1 MKNILLYGDSN
12 TWGFNPDF
20 TSKSD
25 LRFARE
31 ERWGGVLQECLGPEC
46 CVLEEG
52 LSGRTTSLED
62 PAAPGRSGL
71 ALLAPIVQS
80 HQPLDLLVF
89 LLGTNDMKNTYH
101 ASVAD
106 IRRGMELV
114 LQAALCPYAWDTR
127 KPPKMLLISPT
138 YIYDRG
144 VHDFIDAASAE
155 KSLHLA
161 AHYEQLSKDYGC
173 AFLDAAQVAA
183 PSEWEGLHLDKKG
196 HTALVR
202 AAAEAVRRLMK

>member
-12 TWGFNPDF
+12 TWGFNPNF
-20 TSKSD
+20 TSKQD
-25 LRFARE
+25 LRFLRE
-31 ERWGGVLQECLGPEC
+31 ERWGGVMQSLLGPEY

-52 LSGRTTSLED
+52 LGGRTTSLED

-71 ALLAPIVQS
+71 KLLAPIVQS

-106 IRRGMELV
+106 IRRGMELL

-138 YIYDRG
+138 RIYNTG

-161 AHYEQLSKDYGC
+161 KHYAQLSEDYGC
-173 AFLDAAQVAA
+173 AFLDAAQVTG
-183 PSEWEGLHLDKKG
+183 PSAREGLHLDKAG
-196 HTALVR
+196 HEALGR
-202 AAAEAVRRLMK
+202 AAAKAVRRLMK

>member
-1 MKNILLYGDSN
+1 MAIPIRGDLTPILLL
-12 TWGFNPDF
+12 
-20 TSKSD
+20 KAICD
-25 LRFARE
+25 LPGKNAGAAFCRNVWDRSAVCSR
-31 ERWGGVLQECLGPEC
+31 RAWA
-46 CVLEEG
+46 
-52 LSGRTTSLED
+52 
-62 PAAPGRSGL
+62 AAPGRSGL

-196 HTALVR
+196 HAALGR

>member
-20 TSKSD
+20 TSKQD
-25 LRFARE
+25 LRFLRE
-31 ERWGGVLQECLGPEC
+31 ERWGGVMQSLLGAEY

-52 LSGRTTSLED
+52 LGGRTTSLED

-71 ALLAPIVQS
+71 KLLAPIVQS

-106 IRRGMELV
+106 IRRGMELL

-138 YIYDRG
+138 RIYDTG

-161 AHYEQLSKDYGC
+161 KHYAQLSEDYGC
-173 AFLDAAQVAA
+173 AFLDAAQVTG
-183 PSEWEGLHLDKKG
+183 PSAREGLHLDKAG
-196 HTALVR
+196 HEALGR
-202 AAAEAVRRLMK
+202 AAAKAVRRLMN